1 MPDTH
6 FIGVSRKI
14 TDPEMRKNL
23 IFSTLNMAK
32 GDEGIIARTAAAKA
46 THEVKLREV
55 NYCRKLYQTI
65 LDKFKSA
72 QVGDLIYTDSPL
84 FMRVLRDIDY
94 STLSE
99 ICVGTKKLEESVL
112 STLKLIPTKHT
123 IPVTHY
129 GANKD
134 MFYEVGLHEQMMDI
148 LKPRVELENGA
159 YIIIEK
165 TEALTSIDVN
175 TGSFVGDNS
184 LEQTVYETNILAAA
198 EIARQVKLR
207 NIGGIVVVDFIDMT
221 NEEHRKIVYETLEKA
236 LASDWAKCKIA
247 PMSRFGLIEFTRKRM
262 GISPISIMTTTCR
275 HCGGA
280 GDTRSQ
286 EFILLDV
293 RAKLLDILSKGHNF
307 INIDMNSG
315 VCNKL
320 LGWTGMIESIKACYP
335 DAVIYVVP
343 HRSYSDDTITFTVCA
358 SAAEKPENGTLLY

>member
-1 MPDTH
+1 
-6 FIGVSRKI
+6 
-14 TDPEMRKNL
+14 
-23 IFSTLNMAK
+23 
-32 GDEGIIARTAAAKA
+32 
-46 THEVKLREV
+46 
-55 NYCRKLYQTI
+55 
-65 LDKFKSA
+65 
-72 QVGDLIYTDSPL
+72 
-84 FMRVLRDIDY
+84 MRVLRDIDY

-129 GANKD
+129 SANKD
-134 MFYEVGLHEQMMDI
+134 MFYEVGLHEQMMGI
-148 LKPRVELENGA
+148 LKPRGELENGA

-175 TGSFVGDNS
+175 TGSFVGNNS